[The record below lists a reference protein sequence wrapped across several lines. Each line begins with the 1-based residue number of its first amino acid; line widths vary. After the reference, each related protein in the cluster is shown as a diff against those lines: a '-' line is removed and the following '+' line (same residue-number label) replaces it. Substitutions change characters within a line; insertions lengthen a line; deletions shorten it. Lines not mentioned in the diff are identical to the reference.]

1 MLIFVARAL
10 LSNKIFA
17 RNALAVSFSAVVEL
31 VFNALILLLK
41 LTVSLAIR
49 FVNMAEV
56 SEMFSFVLMFVAKAL
71 LSNKIFALN
80 ALAVSFNAFVELV
93 FNAVMRLLRLT
104 VSLPIRF
111 VNIADVSEILT
122 FKLMFVANALLSNKI
137 FARNAVAVSFS
148 AVVEL
153 VFNAVMRLLR
163 LTVSLAIRLVNIAD
177 VSEMFNFVANELAVA
192 AVLA

>member
-1 MLIFVARAL
+1 
-10 LSNKIFA
+10 
-17 RNALAVSFSAVVEL
+17 
-31 VFNALILLLK
+31 
-41 LTVSLAIR
+41 
-49 FVNMAEV
+49 
-56 SEMFSFVLMFVAKAL
+56 MFSFVLMFDAKAL

-80 ALAVSFNAFVELV
+80 ALAVSFSALVELL
-93 FNAVMRLLRLT
+93 FNAVILLLKLT
-104 VSLPIRF
+104 VSLANLL
-111 VNIADVSEILT
+111 VNIADVSEM
-122 FKLMFVANALLSNKI
+122 FSFVLMFDAKALLSNKI
-137 FARNAVAVSFS
+137 LARNAVAVSFN